1 MPTVAVIGSYRFF
14 FYSSDRIEPL
24 HIHVKNEMRR
34 SKLWLK
40 PDRLEKLKNFDDHE
54 LEKFKK

>member
-34 SKLWLK
+34 AKLWLK